1 MEQPG
6 ACVLASFLVPPERAA
21 PDIRI
26 GEQTPYRLGGCMHF
40 GLSTEQQEIRERA
53 AEFADREVAPH
64 AAELDREDRVPFE
77 TLEKLSEM
85 GFMGLC
91 VPEEYGGAG
100 SDFVSYVLMLEEI
113 SRADAGVGVTLAVH
127 TSAGTLPIVMYGDED
142 QKARWVP
149 DLARGEKIGC
159 FALTEPTTGSDA
171 AAIQTSA
178 ERVDGGYRISGH
190 KQWVTNGRVAGTMV
204 VFARADG
211 GAQEG
216 VTAFVV
222 GMDAEGISFGKHA
235 RKMGVI
241 SATTDDV
248 LLDDVFV
255 PEEDR
260 LGVEGKGLGVAL
272 GTLDTGRIGIAAQ
285 AVGIAEAAFRYAADY
300 AVERTTFGKPIAE
313 HQAVAF
319 KLADMQTKIRAARL
333 LVYEA
338 AWMKDRGMRVTE
350 AGARAK
356 LYASQVAN
364 EVTYDAVQVLGG
376 YGYMK
381 DHPVER
387 HYRDA
392 RVTEIYEGTSEIQ
405 RLVISRG
412 ILKERAES
420 PGGVEGPGQSSGKK
434 IGDRARKER
443 EGDG

>member
-1 MEQPG
+1 MNFE
-6 ACVLASFLVPPERAA
+6 
-21 PDIRI
+21 
-26 GEQTPYRLGGCMHF
+26 
-40 GLSTEQQEIRERA
+40 LSKEQQEIKERA

-64 AAELDREDRVPFE
+64 AAELDQEDRFPAE
-77 TLEKLSEM
+77 TFEKLADM
-85 GFMGLC
+85 RFMGLC
-91 VPEEYGGAG
+91 VPEELSGAG
-100 SDFVSYVLMLEEI
+100 EDFLSYVLLLEEI

-127 TSAGTLPIVMYGDED
+127 TSAGTLPILMYGSKE

-149 DLARGEKIGC
+149 DLAKGEKIGC

-171 AAIQTSA
+171 AAIQARA
-178 ERVDGGYRISGH
+178 ERVYGGYRLSGH
-190 KQWVTNGRVAGTMV
+190 KQWVTNGRVAGAMV
-204 VFARADG
+204 VFARAQG
-211 GAQEG
+211 G

-248 LLDDVFV
+248 ILDNVFV
-255 PEEDR
+255 AEEER
-260 LGVEGKGLGVAL
+260 LGEEGKGLSVAL
-272 GTLDTGRIGIAAQ
+272 GTLDHGRIGISAQ
-285 AVGIAEAAFRYAADY
+285 AIGIAEAAFRYATGY
-300 AVERTTFGKPIAE
+300 ASERTTFGRPIAE

-319 KLADMQTKIRAARL
+319 KLADMQTKIKAARL
-333 LVYEA
+333 LTHEA
-338 AWMKDRGMRVTE
+338 AWVRDRGMRVTE

-364 EVTYDAVQVLGG
+364 EVTYDAVQILGG

-387 HYRDA
+387 YYRDA

-412 ILKERAES
+412 ILKERTEA
-420 PGGVEGPGQSSGKK
+420 PGGVEGSQPVVG
-434 IGDRARKER
+434 
-443 EGDG
+443 

>member
-1 MEQPG
+1 MNFELSAEQHEIK
-6 ACVLASFLVPPERAA
+6 ER
-21 PDIRI
+21 
-26 GEQTPYRLGGCMHF
+26 
-40 GLSTEQQEIRERA
+40 S
-53 AEFADREVAPH
+53 AEFADREVAPC

-77 TLEKLSEM
+77 TLEKLAEM

-100 SDFVSYVLMLEEI
+100 SDFSTYCLMIEEI

-127 TSAGTLPIVMYGDED
+127 TSAGTLPIVMYGSED

-149 DLARGEKIGC
+149 DLARGTKIGS

-171 AAIQTSA
+171 AAIKTTA

-190 KQWVTNGRVAGTMV
+190 KQWVTNGRVAGATI
-204 VFARADG
+204 VFARTP
-211 GAQEG
+211 EG
-216 VTAFVV
+216 PTAFVV
-222 GMDAEGISFGKHA
+222 GMDAQGISFGKHA
-235 RKMGVI
+235 QKMGVI

-248 LLDDVFV
+248 LLDNVFV
-255 PEEDR
+255 PEENR
-260 LGVEGKGLGVAL
+260 LGEEGKGLKVAL
-272 GTLDTGRIGIAAQ
+272 GTLDFGRIGIAAQ
-285 AVGIAEAAFRYAADY
+285 ALGIAEAAFRYASKYAAD
-300 AVERTTFGKPIAE
+300 RTTFGKPIAE

-405 RLVISRG
+405 HLVISRG
-412 ILKERAES
+412 ILKERTES
-420 PGGVEGPGQSSGKK
+420 PGGIEGSRPVVG
-434 IGDRARKER
+434 
-443 EGDG
+443 

>member
-1 MEQPG
+1 MNFELG
-6 ACVLASFLVPPERAA
+6 A
-21 PDIRI
+21 D
-26 GEQTPYRLGGCMHF
+26 
-40 GLSTEQQEIRERA
+40 QQEIKKRS

-64 AAELDREDRVPFE
+64 SAELDREDRVPFE

-100 SDFVSYVLMLEEI
+100 ADFLSYCLLIEEI

-127 TSAGTLPIVMYGDED
+127 TSAGTLPIVMYGDEG

-149 DLARGEKIGC
+149 DLARGDKIGA

-171 AAIQTSA
+171 AAIQTTA

-190 KQWVTNGRVAGTMV
+190 KQWVTNGRIAGTII
-204 VFARADG
+204 VFARAR
-211 GAQEG
+211 EG
-216 VTAFVV
+216 PTAFVV
-222 GMDAEGISFGKHA
+222 GTDAEGISFGKHA

-248 LLDDVFV
+248 HLENVFV

-260 LGVEGKGLGVAL
+260 LLQEGRGLKVAL
-272 GTLDTGRIGIAAQ
+272 GTLDFGRIGIAAQ
-285 AVGIAEAAFRYAADY
+285 ALGIAEAAFRYASGY
-300 AVERTTFGKPIAE
+300 AAERTTFGKPIAE
-313 HQAVAF
+313 HQAIAF
-319 KLADMQTKIRAARL
+319 KLAEMQTKLRAARL

-356 LYASQVAN
+356 LYASEVAN
-364 EVTYDAVQVLGG
+364 KVTYEAVQVLGG

-381 DHPVER
+381 DHPIER

-405 RLVISRG
+405 KLVISRG
-412 ILKERAES
+412 ILKQRTES
-420 PGGVEGPGQSSGKK
+420 PGGVEGSRPVVG
-434 IGDRARKER
+434 
-443 EGDG
+443 

>member
-1 MEQPG
+1 LDFELGKEQ
-6 ACVLASFLVPPERAA
+6 R
-21 PDIRI
+21 
-26 GEQTPYRLGGCMHF
+26 
-40 GLSTEQQEIRERA
+40 EIRDRA
-53 AEFADREVAPH
+53 AEFADREVAPR
-64 AAELDREDRVPFE
+64 AAELDREDRFPTE
-77 TLEKLSEM
+77 TFEKLADV

-100 SDFVSYVLMLEEI
+100 TDFLSYVLLLEEI

-127 TSAGTLPIVMYGDED
+127 TSAGTLPILMYGDED

-159 FALTEPTTGSDA
+159 FALTEPEAGSDA
-171 AAIQTSA
+171 AAIAASA
-178 ERVDGGYRISGH
+178 ERVDGGYRLSGH
-190 KQWVTNGRVAGTMV
+190 KQWVTNGRVAGAMV
-204 VFARADG
+204 VFARAP
-211 GAQEG
+211 EG
-216 VTAFVV
+216 VTAYVV
-222 GMDAEGISFGKHA
+222 GLDAEGISFGKHA
-235 RKMGVI
+235 KKMGVI

-248 LLDDVFV
+248 LLDNVFV

-260 LGVEGKGLGVAL
+260 LGEEGRGLSVAL
-272 GTLDTGRIGIAAQ
+272 GTLDSGRIGIAAQ
-285 AVGIAEAAFRYAADY
+285 AIGIAEAAFRYAADY
-300 AVERTTFGKPIAE
+300 ASRRTTFGKPIAE

-319 KLADMQTKIRAARL
+319 KLADMQTKVRAARL
-333 LVYEA
+333 LTHEA
-338 AWMKDRGMRVTE
+338 AWMKDRGVRVTE

-387 HYRDA
+387 YYRDA

-412 ILKERAES
+412 ILEEKTEA
-420 PGGVEGPGQSSGKK
+420 PGGVEGSRPVVG
-434 IGDRARKER
+434 
-443 EGDG
+443 